1 MADVVSATAPTGARL
16 AGVLN
21 LVEKSDRFA
30 ELVERL
36 DGRASISLTEASAGA
51 RAFAWS
57 ALVEVAKR
65 PIVLIAP
72 SEDRARRW
80 RAELAGWLGEERVLA
95 FPERETM
102 PYEIGSS
109 SPGAIHQRLLTLWR
123 MHTSAQRADGA
134 GSEPVAPVA
143 VVVSLRALL
152 EHTITP
158 EDLRRRGRSLRVHDR
173 IDWTSTAAW
182 LFDLGYEPVPEVNEP
197 GTFSR
202 RGGIIDVYP
211 ASASMPVRIELFG
224 DEVET
229 LRSFDPVTQRSQDEV
244 DSVDVLPAREYSLEH
259 ASDVAARLAAA
270 GWDALPTAADDDGLS
285 GVSGDL
291 RPYAAIAEALREGR
305 DVPGLDAFAQAL
317 GATAS
322 LLDHLPDRAS
332 VIYEDLIE
340 LELAHDAHEAQ
351 AEERREELREQGLP
365 AAAFPP
371 PYVSRTALEA
381 AAASRGGVR
390 VSPGPKVNQI
400 RLGWSGVTSYAG
412 RLDTF
417 LREVAAPAGSG
428 TRIVATPQ
436 AARVSELLADRGV
449 MASPHDEIVDA
460 PDRGALVLARVG
472 LAEGFAVPELG
483 LRVFT
488 DAEVFGFRKPRHPE
502 RRRKRVALGSFLSD
516 LKPGDHV
523 VHEEHGIAR
532 FERFVT
538 KEIAGVV
545 REYLELAFAGT
556 DVVALPTERVDRVTR
571 YVGGTPPAL
580 SALGGREW
588 AATKRKAKKAVEEIA
603 RELLVLYAAR
613 ETIHAHAFGR
623 DTPWQIEMENAFQFT
638 ETPDQL
644 QAIEDTKHD
653 MERGRPMDRLIVGD
667 VGYGKTEVALRAA
680 FKAVQDGKQVAVLV
694 PTTVLAQQHYET
706 FVERLETF
714 PVRVAM
720 LSRFKTPAE
729 QKDVVAQIVSGEAD
743 VVIGTH
749 RLLQKDVQFRDLGL
763 LVIDEE
769 HRFGVKHKERLK
781 QLRTEVHVLS
791 MTATPI
797 PRTMHMALSGVR
809 DISVIETPPES
820 RQPIETHVVERTD
833 DVLREAI
840 MRELDRGGQVYY
852 VHNRVQG
859 IEHETQRL
867 RALVPKARFVVAH
880 GQMDERRLERVMVE
894 FADGEHDVLVC
905 TTIIESGL
913 DIPNVNTIVIDRS
926 GHLGLAQLYQLR
938 GRVGRS
944 AAKAYA
950 YLLHTKDERLT
961 EDARKRLQAVFEASE
976 LGAGFKI
983 AMHDLEIRGA
993 GNILGAEQHGHVAA
1007 IGFELYTQMLEEAV
1021 NDQRGAPRQADLPEI
1036 VVDLALSTAIPDDY
1050 VPSRQRKLELYR
1062 RIAELRSL
1070 EQLGALRDELRDR
1083 YGAPPDPVR
1092 NLLYGV
1098 EVKLRAVAAGATEV
1112 RARGPELRL
1121 VLGADLTTERRTA
1134 LVRAFPKVQAGQRQ
1148 IRLSVLDTRGD
1159 WRDALTRMLDL
1170 VAA

>member
-1 MADVVSATAPTGARL
+1 MASVVRPATAPASTARL
-16 AGVLN
+16 GGLLAL
-21 LVEKSDRFA
+21 A
-30 ELVERL
+30 ERSLPFGELAERL
-36 DGRASISLTEASAGA
+36 EGHTTVTLAEASAGA

-57 ALVEVAKR
+57 ALVDVARR
-65 PIVLIAP
+65 PIVLVAP

-80 RAELAGWLGEERVLA
+80 RAELAAWLGEERVLA

-109 SPGAIHQRLLTLWR
+109 SPAALHQRLLTLWR
-123 MHTSAQRADGA
+123 MHTMTRDAARA
-134 GSEPVAPVA
+134 EPIA
-143 VVVSLRALL
+143 VVASLRALM
-152 EHTITP
+152 EHTIAP
-158 EDLRRRGRSLRVHDR
+158 EDLRRRGRTLRARDH
-173 IDWTSTAAW
+173 IDWNATAAW
-182 LFDLGYEPVPEVNEP
+182 LFDLGYEPVAEVSEP

-202 RGGIIDVYP
+202 RGGILDVYP
-211 ASASMPVRIELFG
+211 ASASMPVRVELFG
-224 DEVET
+224 DEIET
-229 LRSFDPVTQRSQDEV
+229 LRSFDPVTQRSQEPV
-244 DSVDVLPAREYSLEH
+244 PAVDVLPAREYSLER
-259 ASDVAARLAAA
+259 APLVAERLAAA
-270 GWDALPTAADDDGLS
+270 GWDRLRAPDEEEGDDRPLDDLGVYGGL
-285 GVSGDL
+285 V
-291 RPYAAIAEALREGR
+291 EALREGR
-305 DVPGLDAFAQAL
+305 EAPGLDAFASAL

-322 LLDHLPDRAS
+322 LLDHLPERATVVFEDS
-332 VIYEDLIE
+332 VE

-351 AEERREELREQGLP
+351 AEERREELRAQGLP
-365 AAAFPP
+365 TAAFPP
-371 PYVSRTALEA
+371 PYCGRDQLDA
-381 AAASRGGVR
+381 AAASRGSVR
-390 VSPGPKVNQI
+390 VRPATDSV
-400 RLGWSGVTSYAG
+400 RLGWTGVTSYAG
-412 RLDTF
+412 RLDAF
-417 LREVAAPAGSG
+417 LTEVAAAGKD

-436 AARVSELLADRGV
+436 AARLAELLAERDV
-449 MASPHDEIVDA
+449 STTPHDTLAES
-460 PDRGALVLARVG
+460 PEPGSLVLVRVG
-472 LAEGFAVPELG
+472 LAEGFAIPELG
-483 LRVFT
+483 LRVFS

-502 RRRKRVALGSFLSD
+502 RRRRRIAVGSFLSD

-538 KEIAGVV
+538 KEVAGVV

-571 YVGGTPPAL
+571 YIGGTPPAL

-588 AATKRKAKKAVEEIA
+588 AATKRKAKKAVEDIA
-603 RELLVLYAAR
+603 RELLKLYAVR
-613 ETIHAHAFGR
+613 ETVHAHAFGR
-623 DTPWQIEMENAFQFT
+623 DTPWQIEMENAFAFT

-653 MERGRPMDRLIVGD
+653 MERGRPMDRLVVGD

-720 LSRFKTPAE
+720 LSRFKTPTE
-729 QKDVVAQIVSGEAD
+729 QREVIWDIEKGEVD

-749 RLLQKDVQFRDLGL
+749 RLLQKDVKFHDLGL

-809 DISVIETPPES
+809 DISIIETPPES

-833 DVLREAI
+833 DVLREA
-840 MRELDRGGQVYY
+840 MLRELERGGQVYY

-867 RALVPKARFVVAH
+867 RALVPSARFVVAH
-880 GQMDERRLERVMVE
+880 GQMDERKLERVMVE
-894 FADGEHDVLVC
+894 FADAEHDVLVC

-913 DIPNVNTIVIDRS
+913 DIPNVNTIVIDRA
-926 GHLGLAQLYQLR
+926 GQLGLAQLYQLR

-944 AAKAYA
+944 DAKAYA
-950 YLLHTKDERLT
+950 YLLHTKDERLS

-1007 IGFELYTQMLEEAV
+1007 VGFELYTQMLEEAV
-1021 NDQRGAPRQADLPEI
+1021 NDQRGAPRPSALPEI

-1062 RIAELRSL
+1062 RIAELRAL
-1070 EQLGALRDELRDR
+1070 DDLGALREELRDR
-1083 YGAPPDPVR
+1083 YGAPPEPVR

-1121 VLGADLTTERRTA
+1121 VLGADLSPERRAA
-1134 LVRAFPKVQAGQRQ
+1134 LLRVFPRIQAGQRQ
-1148 IRLSVLDTRGD
+1148 VRLSVLDMRGD

-1170 VAA
+1170 VA